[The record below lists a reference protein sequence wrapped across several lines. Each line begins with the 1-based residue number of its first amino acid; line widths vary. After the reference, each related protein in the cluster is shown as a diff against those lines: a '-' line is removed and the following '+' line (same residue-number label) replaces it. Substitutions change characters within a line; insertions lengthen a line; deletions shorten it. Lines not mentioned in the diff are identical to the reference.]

1 MAELLELG
9 SVVRAQVAQASQRAL
24 QLGDPNPFQAISELL
39 EHGHHDQ
46 APHRI
51 ERQSSRP
58 AAVRIR
64 SAISCGWER
73 RETWLDFSSIVFA
86 FIRFARKR
94 SNSGDVVRSCVETA
108 YQVGLVFHAACR
120 RGRR

>member
-24 QLGDPNPFQAISELL
+24 QLRGPNPFQAISELL
-39 EHGHHDQ
+39 EHGDLRL
-46 APHRI
+46 PEDHRI
-51 ERQSSRP
+51 ERHYSRP

-94 SNSGDVVRSCVETA
+94 SNSGDVVRSWSASSRSEEHTSE
-108 YQVGLVFHAACR
+108 
-120 RGRR
+120 